1 MAVQQ
6 DVLHAAVLAVL
17 AVMQVRLYEDERG
30 SPIARAAYKR
40 KGTNDAQQ
48 AAPADKSAAPTSHAD
63 QAFETWQQQGQASLH
78 GGSSSSS
85 GIFGAVSATA
95 QATWHAVATALSR
108 LPFMGWCGSNSH
120 SDSLARSGYVSQSCR
135 PSRSGG
141 VGACRNGGT
150 PLSVDESLLHEFTLF
165 RGEKKAR
172 EKYTYVDELGDR
184 PYK

>member
-1 MAVQQ
+1 M
-6 DVLHAAVLAVL
+6 LHAAVLAVL
-17 AVMQVRLYEDERG
+17 QVRLYEDEQG

-48 AAPADKSAAPTSHAD
+48 AAPADKPAAATSHAD

-85 GIFGAVSATA
+85 SGFFGAVNAAA
-95 QATWHAVATALSR
+95 QATWHAAASALSR

-120 SDSLARSGYVSQSCR
+120 ADSLARSGYVSQSCR
-135 PSRSGG
+135 ASRSGG
-141 VGACRNGGT
+141 VAACSSGGT